1 MTATPTP
8 ATAAP
13 TAPLADSAVPPAADS
28 QLPYP
33 DADFFFFESL
43 LPADELARLNEIRDW
58 MEANVRPISRDF
70 WNRSEFPVHLI
81 PKVAE
86 LDMISPVRRQRRSHL
101 FAGMVTAAIHRVDAS
116 FGTFFSGHDGLFT
129 GSIELLG
136 SEEQKAAWLPDIYAL
151 KKTGVFAITEPLAG
165 SDVAGGTQTTAVR
178 DGDSWV
184 LNGEKRW
191 IGNSTFS
198 DYVIVWA
205 KDVADDQV
213 KGFLVDTATAGFTAT
228 LIENRIALRAVQ
240 NADIVLQDVVV
251 PSFNKLAN
259 ANSFRDTNKVLKT
272 TRATV
277 GWQAVGIQLAAFD
290 VARKYAVE
298 RHQFGKPIASFQLI
312 QEQLVTML
320 SNAQASMG
328 MMVRLAQMEDD
339 GTTRNEHSAMAK
351 AFVTKC
357 MRETVALG
365 RGILG
370 GNGVSVDYEMAKIF
384 CDAEAI
390 YTYEGTYEIN
400 TLVAGRAITGIAAF
414 V

>member
-1 MTATPTP
+1 MSTQSISSN
-8 ATAAP
+8 
-13 TAPLADSAVPPAADS
+13 D
-28 QLPYP
+28 LPYA
-33 DADFFFFESL
+33 DGDFFDFESL
-43 LPADELARLNEIRDW
+43 LPPNELARLDEVRHW
-58 MEANVRPISRDF
+58 LESEVRPIAADH
-70 WNRSEFPVHLI
+70 WNRSEFPQYLI
-81 PKVAE
+81 PKIAE
-86 LDMISPVRRQRRSHL
+86 LDIISPVRRQGHSHL
-101 FAGMVTAAIHRVDAS
+101 FAGMLTAAIHRVDAS

-129 GSIELLG
+129 GSVELLA
-136 SEEQKAAWLPDIYAL
+136 SEEQKALWLPDFYSL

-165 SDVAGGTQTTAVR
+165 SDVAGGTRTTAR
-178 DGDSWV
+178 KDGDNWV

-205 KDVADDQV
+205 KDVSDGQV
-213 KGFLVDTATAGFTAT
+213 KGFMVDTQSSGFKAT
-228 LIENRIALRAVQ
+228 LIQNRIALRAVQ
-240 NADIVLQDVVV
+240 NADIVLENVVV
-251 PSFNKLAN
+251 PDDFKLAG

-277 GWQAVGIQLAAFD
+277 GWQAVGLQMAAFD

-320 SNAQASMG
+320 SNAQGSMG
-328 MMVRLAQMEDD
+328 MMVRLAQLEDA
-339 GTTRNEHSAMAK
+339 GTTKNEHSAMAK
-351 AFVTKC
+351 AFVTKR

-365 RGILG
+365 RSILG
-370 GNGVSVDYEMAKIF
+370 GNGISVDYEMAKIF

-400 TLVAGRAITGIAAF
+400 TLVAGRAITGVAAF

>member
-1 MTATPTP
+1 MTTNAS
-8 ATAAP
+8 AP
-13 TAPLADSAVPPAADS
+13 TAATE
-28 QLPYP
+28 LPYA
-33 DADFFFFESL
+33 DGDFFGFESL
-43 LPADELARLNEIRDW
+43 LPAHELDRLNVIRDW
-58 MEANVRPISRDF
+58 VEAEVRPIAQDH

-81 PKVAE
+81 PKIAE
-86 LDMISPVRRQRRSHL
+86 LDMISPVRRQGYSHL
-101 FAGMVTAAIHRVDAS
+101 LAGMITAAIHRVDAS

-129 GSIELLG
+129 GSIELLA

-178 DGDSWV
+178 DGDNWI

-198 DYVIVWA
+198 DYVLVWA

-213 KGFLVDTATAGFTAT
+213 KGFLVETKTPGFSAT
-228 LIENRIALRAVQ
+228 LMENRIALRAVQ
-240 NADIVLQDVVV
+240 NADIVLDNVVV
-251 PSFNKLAN
+251 PDFFKLAN
-259 ANSFRDTNKVLKT
+259 ANSFRDTNKVLKS

-277 GWQAVGIQLAAFD
+277 GWQAVGLQMAAFD
-290 VARKYAVE
+290 VARKHAVE
-298 RHQFGKPIASFQLI
+298 RLQFGKPIASFQLI
-312 QEQLVTML
+312 QEQLVTIL

-328 MMVRLAQMEDD
+328 MMVRLAQMEDE
-339 GTTRNEHSAMAK
+339 GTSRNEHSALAK

-357 MRETVALG
+357 MRESVALG
-365 RGILG
+365 RSILG
-370 GNGVSVDYEMAKIF
+370 GNGLQVDYEIGKIF

-400 TLVAGRAITGIAAF
+400 TLVAGRAITGVAAF

>member
-1 MTATPTP
+1 MTDTTVS
-8 ATAAP
+8 AA
-13 TAPLADSAVPPAADS
+13 
-28 QLPYP
+28 LPYP
-33 DADFFFFESL
+33 DGDFFAFETL
-43 LPADELARLNEIRDW
+43 LPANELARLNEIRDW

-81 PKVAE
+81 PEVAK
-86 LDMISPVRRQRRSHL
+86 LDMISPVRRQGHSHL
-101 FAGMVTAAIHRVDAS
+101 LAGMITAAIHRVDAS

-129 GSIELLG
+129 GSIELLA

-151 KKTGVFAITEPLAG
+151 RKTGVFAITEPLAG
-165 SDVAGGTQTTAVR
+165 SDVAGGTRTTAER
-178 DGDSWV
+178 RGDSWV

-198 DYVIVWA
+198 DYVIIWA

-213 KGFLVDTATAGFTAT
+213 KGFLVETSREGFSAT

-240 NADIVLQDVVV
+240 NADIVLKDVVV
-251 PSFNKLAN
+251 PHFNKLAG

-290 VARKYAVE
+290 TARRYAVE

-328 MMVRLAQMEDD
+328 MMVRLAQMEDA

-400 TLVAGRAITGIAAF
+400 TLVAGRAITGMAAF

>member
-1 MTATPTP
+1 MTTQSVAKVDLPYSDGDFFHFESMLP
-8 ATAAP
+8 ANESCRLDEIRSWLEAEVRP
-13 TAPLADSAVPPAADS
+13 VAADH
-28 QLPYP
+28 
-33 DADFFFFESL
+33 
-43 LPADELARLNEIRDW
+43 
-58 MEANVRPISRDF
+58 
-70 WNRSEFPVHLI
+70 WNRSEFPQHLI

-86 LDMISPVRRQRRSHL
+86 LDIISPVRRQGHSHL
-101 FAGMVTAAIHRVDAS
+101 FAGMLTAAIHRVDAS

-136 SEEQKAAWLPDIYAL
+136 SEEQKADWLPDFYSL

-165 SDVAGGTQTTAVR
+165 SDVAGGTRTTARR
-178 DGDSWV
+178 DGDNWI

-205 KDVADDQV
+205 KDTHDEQV
-213 KGFLVDTATAGFTAT
+213 KGFLVDTSTPGFKAT
-228 LIENRIALRAVQ
+228 LIPNRIALRAVQ
-240 NADIVLQDVVV
+240 NADIVLEDVIV
-251 PSFNKLAN
+251 SNGMKLAG
-259 ANSFRDTNKVLKT
+259 ANSFRDTNKVLKS

-277 GWQAVGIQLAAFD
+277 GWQAVGLQMAAFD

-320 SNAQASMG
+320 SNAQSSMG
-328 MMVRLAQMEDD
+328 MMVRLAQLEDE
-339 GTTRNEHSAMAK
+339 GRSKNEHSAMAK
-351 AFVTKC
+351 AFVTKR
-357 MRETVALG
+357 MRESVAIG
-365 RGILG
+365 RSVLG
-370 GNGVSVDYEMAKIF
+370 GNGVAVDYEMAKIF

-400 TLVAGRAITGIAAF
+400 TLVAGRAITGLAAF